1 MKPTNEDLKRNL
13 TPLEYKVT
21 QRKGTEP
28 AFKNSYW
35 DNKKAGIYVD
45 IISGE
50 ALFSSIDKFDS
61 KTGWP
66 SFKAPLKAENIVE
79 TEEKSWFAVRTEV
92 SSKAGGSH
100 LGHVF
105 DDGPQPTGLRY
116 CLNSAAL
123 RFVPEAELEEK
134 GYGEYLTLF
143 HKD

>member
-1 MKPTNEDLKRNL
+1 MKPTNEDLKKNL

-21 QRKGTEP
+21 QKNGTEP
-28 AFKNSYW
+28 AFKNRYW
-35 DNKKAGIYVD
+35 DNKEAGIYVD

-50 ALFSSIDKFDS
+50 ALFSSLDKFDS

-92 SSKAGGSH
+92 SSKAAGSH